1 MQTTIQ
7 YLSEELEPYYPG
19 SEIRGFVRLIMESV
33 CGLSYTEMILQKDR
47 VPDKEKKRQLDEI
60 VERLKKY
67 EPIQYIL
74 GETEFYDLK
83 IKVNLSVLIPRPE
96 TEELVQWMVES
107 DLPANPKILDI
118 GTGSGC
124 IALALKATLKN
135 AEVSGI
141 DISEEALQTARE
153 NARNNNLDVRF
164 AKSDILDWNTEVW
177 GELDVVVSN
186 PPYVRESEK
195 QLMQKNVLDFE
206 PTGALFVSDDDPL
219 VFYRAIAQFA
229 QTQLRKGGYLF
240 LEINEYLGAEMIEL
254 MEENAFRNIELRM
267 DLMGKNRMLCCQ
279 K

>member
-7 YLSEELEPYYPG
+7 YLSEELAPYYPG

-33 CGLSYTEMILQKDR
+33 CRLSYTEMILQKDR
-47 VPDKEKKRQLDEI
+47 VPDEDKKRQLGEI

-74 GETEFYDLK
+74 GETEFYNLK
-83 IKVNLSVLIPRPE
+83 IKVNPSVLIPRPE
-96 TEELVQWMVES
+96 TEELVQWMAET

-124 IALALKATLKN
+124 IALALKAMLRK

-153 NARNNNLDVRF
+153 NAQNNNLAVKF
-164 AKSDILDWNTEVW
+164 TKADILDWSTGVW

-195 QLMQKNVLDFE
+195 QMMQKNVLDFE

-229 QTQLRKGGYLF
+229 QTQLRKDGYLF
-240 LEINEYLGAEMIEL
+240 LEINEYLGAQMIDL
-254 MEENAFRNIELRM
+254 MEDNAFRNIELRM

>member
-7 YLSEELEPYYPG
+7 YLSEELAPYYPG

-47 VPDKEKKRQLDEI
+47 VPDEDKKKQLGKI
-60 VERLKKY
+60 IERLKKY

-83 IKVNLSVLIPRPE
+83 IKVNPSVLIPRPE
-96 TEELVQWMVES
+96 TEELVQWIIET
-107 DLPANPKILDI
+107 DLPTNPKILDI

-124 IALALKATLKN
+124 IALALQATLKN

-141 DISEEALQTARE
+141 DISEEALQTAHE
-153 NARNNNLDVRF
+153 NARNNNLDVKF
-164 AKSDILDWNTEVW
+164 AKSDILNWSKGIWE
-177 GELDVVVSN
+177 ELDVVVSN

-219 VFYRAIAQFA
+219 LFYRAIAQFA
-229 QTQLRKGGYLF
+229 QTQLRKDGYLF
-240 LEINEYLGAEMIEL
+240 LEINEYLGAQMIDL
-254 MEENAFRNIELRM
+254 MEDNGFRNIELRM